1 MKVVDPKKAEQ
12 AVPAIF
18 HALVGDHGSRDE
30 ISVET
35 YTIENHRGK
44 PLYVASFN
52 LWVLKL
58 RLYTAVVDDRLVIA
72 SRRDILT
79 DLLDAS
85 AKGAGKQVTSHK
97 GNMELSVYRSAFKG
111 LEEKVN
117 LGWQEDLRHACQQ
130 NLPLASLLLTTLG
143 LPPESLAGTVA
154 GLRGYQPCCPSG
166 GRYLIDQKTGD
177 AVCSVHGSR
186 RQPKQPATGDQSSKT
201 FKLVN
206 ALERVNAR
214 LVSRGGIDDH
224 GGYQEEGPVSR

>member
-1 MKVVDPKKAEQ
+1 M
-12 AVPAIF
+12 
-18 HALVGDHGSRDE
+18 
-30 ISVET
+30 
-35 YTIENHRGK
+35 
-44 PLYVASFN
+44 
-52 LWVLKL
+52 
-58 RLYTAVVDDRLVIA
+58 
-72 SRRDILT
+72 
-79 DLLDAS
+79 
-85 AKGAGKQVTSHK
+85 AG
-97 GNMELSVYRSAFKG
+97 RSAPR
-111 LEEKVN
+111 LP
-117 LGWQEDLRHACQQ
+117 A

-214 LVSRGGIDDH
+214 LVFTP
-224 GGYQEEGPVSR
+224 EGLMTTVDIRRKDR